1 MEPLA
6 RSLGKEGFSTFNLPY
21 PSARMPI
28 PALVRHV
35 RVEMARLPQEQPV
48 HFVTHS
54 LGGIILRAMLAEDL
68 PFRIGRIVM
77 LAPPNGGSEI
87 VDWAAGHPII
97 HRMLGPA
104 GRSLGSEGFPKSL
117 PDLPENSEVAVIM
130 GNRSSLPYF
139 SKLLENQNDGI
150 VSASKGKI
158 AGLRAFAVVH
168 ADHTFIQM
176 HPEAVRLATGFLMH
190 GEWPQEQP
198 VSSGVG

>member
-6 RSLGKEGFSTFNLPY
+6 RSLGNEGFSTFNLPY

-28 PALVRHV
+28 PELVRRV
-35 RVEMARLPQEQPV
+35 RCELERFTPGQPV

-54 LGGIILRAMLAEDL
+54 LGGIILRAMLAEN
-68 PFRIGRIVM
+68 PPCEIGRIVM

-87 VDWAAGHPII
+87 VDWAAHHPIL
-97 HRMLGPA
+97 RRLLGPA

-117 PDLPENSEVAVIM
+117 PDLPENAEAAVIM
-130 GNRSSLPYF
+130 GNRSSLPLF
-139 SKLLENQNDGI
+139 AKLLENQNDGI

-158 AGLRAFAVVH
+158 AGLREFAVVH

-176 HPEAVRLATGFLMH
+176 HPEAVRLTTGFLMN
-190 GEWPQEQP
+190 GEWPREMP
-198 VSSGVG
+198 VSSGAG

>member
-6 RSLGKEGFSTFNLPY
+6 RSLGNEGFSTFNLPY

-35 RVEMARLPQEQPV
+35 RGQLALLDSEQPL

-54 LGGIILRAMLAEDL
+54 LGGIILRALLAEDT
-68 PFRIGRIVM
+68 PWRTGRIVM

-87 VDWAAGHPII
+87 VDWTARHPVI
-97 HRMLGPA
+97 RQFLGPA
-104 GRSLGSEGFPKSL
+104 GRSLGSEGLPSQL
-117 PDLPENSEVAVIM
+117 PDMPDDTELAVIM
-130 GNRSSLPYF
+130 GNRCSLPVF
-139 SKLLENQNDGI
+139 SKLLETENDGI

-158 AGLRAFAVVH
+158 AGMKEFAVVD

-176 HPEAVRLATGFLMH
+176 HPEAVRLATGFLQT
-190 GEWPQEQP
+190 GTWPSRQA
-198 VSSGVG
+198 G